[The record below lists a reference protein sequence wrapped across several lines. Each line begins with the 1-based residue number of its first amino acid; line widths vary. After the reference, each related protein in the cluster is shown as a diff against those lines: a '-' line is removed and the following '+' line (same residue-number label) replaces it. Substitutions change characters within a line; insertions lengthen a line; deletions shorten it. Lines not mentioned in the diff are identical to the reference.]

1 MHDDTQAG
9 MGSQDMD
16 EVTMVRSLLVPPP
29 PPSERITAQAR
40 QRLAER
46 AAAGSPRRPA
56 GRRPGRQ
63 RRRWSVG
70 LAAAVAAS
78 GVAALVVVSPLG
90 GGAHSGHP
98 AQDGLVGTEEQ
109 PLGAVS
115 GHPAQAFLLATAIRL
130 AHAPVTAGRYWC
142 NMSVSAQLDPIGPAG
157 QELTPAGQGE
167 PVSPPSD
174 YRYSILDRQAAAAC
188 SQPGSP
194 HTGIVGGYVQE
205 LGARPATPRDA
216 AAWRRAGSPAWWGWY
231 AKGARIPDR
240 AGLREPSSKP
250 GGPPNPAPPSSPAKL
265 RAYLLA
271 RSTGTYIDPSAPQPS
286 GANVQLFMRARTL
299 LLDPLSPAVRAADF
313 QVLASVKGVRM
324 QPGVKDPDGRT
335 GTALWLGSSPSE
347 LIIVDPAT
355 GILLADEWLTAKRGP
370 VYVPGTVQ
378 QYVLWTSMWAN
389 HLPG

>member
-9 MGSQDMD
+9 RESQDMD
-16 EVTMVRSLLVPPP
+16 EITMVRSLLVAPP
-29 PPSERITAQAR
+29 PPSPLITAQAR

-46 AAAGSPRRPA
+46 ASAGSPRRPVGWHP
-56 GRRPGRQ
+56 GRRRTL
-63 RRRWSVG
+63 G
-70 LAAAVAAS
+70 LAAAAVAAS
-78 GVAALVVVSPLG
+78 GAAALVVALLPAA
-90 GGAHSGHP
+90 GARPGHP
-98 AQDGLVGTEEQ
+98 AQGGLVATEEQ

-115 GHPAQAFLLATAIRL
+115 GHPAQAFLLATATRL
-130 AHAPVTAGRYWC
+130 ARSSVTAGRYWC
-142 NMSVSAQLDPIGPAG
+142 NMSVSAELDAIGPAG
-157 QELTPAGQGE
+157 KELTPAGQGQ
-167 PVSPPSD
+167 PASPASD
-174 YRYSILDRQAAAAC
+174 YRYSILDRQTAAAC

-240 AGLREPSSKP
+240 PGSREPSSKP
-250 GGPPNPAPPSSPAKL
+250 GGPPNPSPPSSPAKL

-271 RSTGTYIDPSAPQPS
+271 HSTVTYTDPSAPQPA
-286 GANVQLFMRARTL
+286 GENVQLFMRARTL
-299 LLDPLSPAVRAADF
+299 LLEPLSPAVRAADF

-324 QPGVKDPDGRT
+324 QQDMKDPDGRA

-355 GILLADEWLTAKRGP
+355 GSLLADEWLTPRHGR
-370 VYVPGTVQ
+370 VYVPGTVE
-378 QYVLWTSMWAN
+378 QYVLWTSTRTN